1 MTASDCFVSVV
12 APLRNDADI
21 VEQFLAELIGVLRN
35 SYTNYEIVLVVDGS
49 DDDTF
54 ARALKVLEREGGIR
68 LLRLSRNFGE
78 QIAITAGLEAVIGDY
93 IVVIRPDFDPPALIP
108 AIVAQARRGE
118 GIVTGLRKG
127 PRRGEG
133 LLTRIGATIF
143 FWLCNRFLNLKIP
156 ENSTTFQVMS
166 RQSVNALIQM
176 KDRLRHI
183 RSMVTYLAFV
193 DSEFEYELI
202 SRREKPRGR
211 GFFEALDLAIS
222 VIVANSSR
230 PLRIVSWLGLL
241 ISVLFIVGG
250 LGAYLWGSNLP
261 AGWVTFSVQTS
272 CLFFFVF
279 LILVVLCEF
288 VGRVLAEIQE
298 RPLYYVRE
306 ERSSPAIISNADR
319 KNVVTRSLGN

>member
-12 APLRNDADI
+12 APLRNDGDI
-21 VEQFLAELIGVLRN
+21 VDEFLADLIEVLRN

-54 ARALKVLEREGGIR
+54 ARASKVLEREGGIR
-68 LLRLSRNFGE
+68 LIRLSRRFGDE
-78 QIAITAGLEAVIGDY
+78 IAITAGLEAVIGDY
-93 IVVIRPDFDPPALIP
+93 IVVIRPDFDPPRLIP
-108 AIVAQARRGE
+108 SIVAQARRGE

-133 LLTRIGATIF
+133 LLTRIGATTF
-143 FWLCNRFLNLKIP
+143 FWLCDRFLNLKIP

-222 VIVANSSR
+222 VLVANSSR
-230 PLRIVSWLGLL
+230 PLRIVSWLGLV
-241 ISVLFIVGG
+241 ISVLFIVGV
-250 LGAYLWGSNLP
+250 LGAYLWGANLP
-261 AGWVTFSVQTS
+261 PGWVASSVQTS

-319 KNVVTRSLGN
+319 KNVVTRSVS